1 MLMLSSFVARG
12 WEVFCLFER
21 LREQARSHRGSHC
34 TQMFRLILA
43 EVVDPRGGGHFSVVA
58 TGPVKENPM
67 VLLVETQYLEWADHA
82 E

>member
-1 MLMLSSFVARG
+1 MQSSFVARG

-21 LREQARSHRGSHC
+21 LREQARSHRGPRWMR
-34 TQMFRLILA
+34 MFRLMLA
-43 EVVDPRGGGHFSVVA
+43 KVGDPRGGGHFSVVA
-58 TGPVKENPM
+58 AGSVKENPP

>member
-1 MLMLSSFVARG
+1 MLSSFVARG

-21 LREQARSHRGSHC
+21 LREQARSHRGPRWMR
-34 TQMFRLILA
+34 MFRLMLA
-43 EVVDPRGGGHFSVVA
+43 EARDPRGDGHFSVVA
-58 TGPVKENPM
+58 TGSVKQNPM

>member
-1 MLMLSSFVARG
+1 MLSSFVARG

-21 LREQARSHRGSHC
+21 LREQARSHRGPRWMR
-34 TQMFRLILA
+34 MFRLMLA
-43 EVVDPRGGGHFSVVA
+43 KVGDPRGGGHFSVVA
-58 TGPVKENPM
+58 AGSVKENPP

>member
-1 MLMLSSFVARG
+1 MLSSFVARG

-21 LREQARSHRGSHC
+21 LREQARSHRGLC
-34 TQMFRLILA
+34 WMRMFRLILA
-43 EVVDPRGGGHFSVVA
+43 KVAEPWGDGHFSVLA
-58 TGPVKENPM
+58 TGSVKQNPM